1 MDNRRYGLRRF
12 TTAAIPAV
20 LRSSATTAAF
30 AAERAFQDIAA
41 SAAVLNAFSS
51 PLLWSRR
58 RDKHDEYYI
67 GLRGDSIAIT
77 PFVEQRFFRLRSC
90 FIEIDG
96 GPEKGVNDGSLDKI
110 HSFLSFSFCKS

>member
-41 SAAVLNAFSS
+41 SAAVLNAFSC
-51 PLLWSRR
+51 PLLSSRR
-58 RDKHDEYYI
+58 RDEHDEYYP
-67 GLRGDSIAIT
+67 GLHVDSMALT
-77 PFVEQRFFRLRSC
+77 PFVEQRSSDYGAASSRWTLASKRASKTACWTRFVRFY
-90 FIEIDG
+90 
-96 GPEKGVNDGSLDKI
+96 P
-110 HSFLSFSFCKS
+110 